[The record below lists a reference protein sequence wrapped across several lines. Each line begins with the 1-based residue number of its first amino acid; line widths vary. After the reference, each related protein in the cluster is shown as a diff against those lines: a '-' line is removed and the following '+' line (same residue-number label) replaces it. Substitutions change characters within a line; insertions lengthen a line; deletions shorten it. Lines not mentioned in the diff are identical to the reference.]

1 MFSVQTSGNG
11 SCSHPWAK
19 LKTAVSR
26 KRVWLFS
33 RLQVPEDVPFWDGES
48 QLVLYF
54 FLTTDEVP
62 WFQNLH
68 PLSRVV
74 PVDNGKCSQVGTAWG
89 CEGKALPCSYGFT
102 NAYSWKLLVR
112 QMAWSQIEDPLGV
125 LTFVSFKCLGENDPF
140 KKRCHS
146 FWKWQDHYVQYRR
159 IYALLDRN

>member
-1 MFSVQTSGNG
+1 MAVVVTHEQNWKQRFPEKECGSSVGYRSLRMSHSGMERAN
-11 SCSHPWAK
+11 
-19 LKTAVSR
+19 
-26 KRVWLFS
+26 
-33 RLQVPEDVPFWDGES
+33 
-48 QLVLYF
+48 LYF

-112 QMAWSQIEDPLGV
+112 QMAWSQIEDPFGV
-125 LTFVSFKCLGENDPF
+125 LTFVSFKCLEENDPF